1 MSKALMA
8 ALLLTGLPVVSY
20 AEDTGVVGAAGTIA
34 RAPLDAAAGIVGG
47 LTGAEGPRFHHY
59 VVEQNVPSYT
69 WTNHPHV
76 VVGDVLPAE
85 GVILRPVP
93 PDYHVT
99 GGYQYT
105 IVDNTPVLV
114 DPGSRR
120 IVEVVP

>member
-1 MSKALMA
+1 MSKALIV
-8 ALLLTGLPVVSY
+8 ALLFTGLPAAAY
-20 AEDTGVVGAAGTIA
+20 AEDNGVVGAAGAIA

-69 WTNHPHV
+69 WTDHPRV
-76 VVGDVLPAE
+76 VVGDVLPSQ
-85 GVILRPVP
+85 GVVLRPVP
-93 PDYHVT
+93 PEYHVT

>member
-1 MSKALMA
+1 MPKAMIV
-8 ALLLTGLPVVSY
+8 ALLFVGLPAAAY
-20 AEDTGVVGAAGTIA
+20 AEDNGVVGAAGAIA

-47 LTGAEGPRFHHY
+47 LTGAEGPRFHRY

-69 WTNHPHV
+69 WADHPHV
-76 VVGDVLPAE
+76 VVGDVLPAD
-85 GVILRPVP
+85 GVTLRPLP
-93 PDYHVT
+93 PDYQVT

-120 IVEVVP
+120 IVEIVP

>member
-59 VVEQNVPSYT
+59 VVEQMC
-69 WTNHPHV
+69 HPTL
-76 VVGDVLPAE
+76 G
-85 GVILRPVP
+85 
-93 PDYHVT
+93 
-99 GGYQYT
+99 
-105 IVDNTPVLV
+105 
-114 DPGSRR
+114 R
-120 IVEVVP
+120 IIRTSWLGTFCRLKASSFVRYRLTTM